1 MRNIVTR
8 AALLVA
14 FSVVAASCAL
24 PGNVTGSREI
34 SAMFDDVGDLVTG
47 HSVQVAD
54 VRIGSVTDIE
64 LTDDYRARVT
74 MSIKDDVFV
83 PRESRALLRT
93 TSLLGE
99 KFIELRPIDED
110 DPLAGTDLVDGDTI
124 DESTEAP
131 ELEFVTERAV
141 EILGSVVAS
150 DVATLVETGSIGFA
164 ERGPELRSLVED
176 LSTISGTLAD
186 QTDELVRIIDALDG
200 ATATLAEGATDI
212 DSLLTAAIGESCQPR
227 EFERFCQSGASCA
240 ATSLD
245 GTSLAFECVER
256 VGAGEACYLAFPSM
270 CPEGRYCTAQ
280 PGPTGELMG
289 TCEPLP
295 TVGMPC
301 VQASGTALEC
311 APGLDCQAIE
321 GTRTCVQLQA
331 NGGACSSPTDCASSF
346 CDDGVCA
353 APELCAG

>member
-1 MRNIVTR
+1 MRPVLSR
-8 AALLVA
+8 VLLLAAFAVL
-14 FSVVAASCAL
+14 AASCAL

-34 SAMFDDVGDLVTG
+34 TAMFDDVGDLVTG

-74 MSIKDDVFV
+74 MSIKDDIFV

-99 KFIELRPIDED
+99 KFIELRPLNED
-110 DPLAGTDLVDGDTI
+110 DPLAGTDLVDGDAI
-124 DESTEAP
+124 EESTEAP

-164 ERGPELRSLVED
+164 ERGPELRSLIED

-200 ATATLAEGATDI
+200 ATATLAQGAPDI
-212 DSLLTAAIGESCQPR
+212 DALLVNLAETTGVLADSRDEAIDAVR
-227 EFERFCQSGASCA
+227 ELTRLAQVQNDTVFEPYLDVVDTQIKQLDAILAEVDRDQQQVADVLFWLARFADTLPKAVPGDFAQVYG
-240 ATSLD
+240 L
-245 GTSLAFECVER
+245 LEVED
-256 VGAGEACYLAFPSM
+256 VG
-270 CPEGRYCTAQ
+270 Q
-280 PGPTGELMG
+280 
-289 TCEPLP
+289 
-295 TVGMPC
+295 
-301 VQASGTALEC
+301 
-311 APGLDCQAIE
+311 
-321 GTRTCVQLQA
+321 
-331 NGGACSSPTDCASSF
+331 
-346 CDDGVCA
+346 
-353 APELCAG
+353 